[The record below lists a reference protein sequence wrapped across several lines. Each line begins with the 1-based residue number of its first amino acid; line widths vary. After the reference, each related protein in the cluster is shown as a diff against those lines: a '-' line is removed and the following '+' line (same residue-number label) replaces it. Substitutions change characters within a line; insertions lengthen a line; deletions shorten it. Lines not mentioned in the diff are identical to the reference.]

1 MLLVD
6 AGALVAALDADEH
19 EHDACV
25 ALLTNHPGPLIV
37 PILVITEVAYLV
49 GERVGAA
56 AELRVLADFAGGNL
70 IAEPV
75 EARDWQRMIEL
86 VWQYQ
91 DFPLGTV
98 DASVIAAA
106 ERLEINEIAT
116 LDRRHFGAV
125 RPRHV
130 DAFELL
136 P

>member
-19 EHDACV
+19 EHEPCV

-86 VWQYQ
+86 VWHYQ